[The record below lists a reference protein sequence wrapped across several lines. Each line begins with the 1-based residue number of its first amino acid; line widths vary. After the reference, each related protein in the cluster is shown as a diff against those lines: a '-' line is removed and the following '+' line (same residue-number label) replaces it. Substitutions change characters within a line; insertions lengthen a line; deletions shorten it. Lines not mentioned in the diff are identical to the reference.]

1 MTTLTYQFEQKRL
14 DNVQWSDGSKLSGIT
29 AQASDE
35 QGRVRK
41 QPLFYLETVSI
52 DSYEDDIYF
61 VNNTDETLRWV
72 APFKLYRNIEEA
84 RAKLGDS
91 SDENLRK
98 VKLYSDDI
106 NSVYQDVLPKQG
118 VRIGST
124 HIMYDS
130 DAMMQWFIHV
140 PYKGPDTHYAI
151 WQFNVVEKGGIRG
164 TYPLL
169 WEGFSKPSH
178 MVNCDCLFDQA
189 DMPIEVSI
197 YEERCA
203 MLDRLIGSFGVSNAI
218 FILAIND
225 VLYRYGVGW
234 SAPYSESDIQAQDI
248 AMKLTEQKPENA
260 EAVKAIVQAVYDFWF
275 NEGFAKNISMQAC
288 EELLSLYQAQIA
300 TQKPV

>member
-1 MTTLTYQFEQKRL
+1 MTTLTYKFEQKRL
-14 DNVQWSDGSKLSGIT
+14 DNFKWSGGSKLSGLT
-29 AQASDE
+29 SLASDE
-35 QGRVRK
+35 KGRIRK

-52 DSYEDDIYF
+52 DNYEDDIYF
-61 VNNTDETLRWV
+61 VNNTDETLRFV
-72 APFKLYRNIEEA
+72 APFKPYRNIIEA
-84 RAKLGDS
+84 GTKLGDT
-91 SDENLRK
+91 SDKNVQRAQ
-98 VKLYSDDI
+98 LYSHSMD
-106 NSVYQDVLPKQG
+106 SVYQDVLPNQG

-140 PYKGPDTHYAI
+140 PYKGLDTHYAI
-151 WQFNVVEKGGIRG
+151 WQFNVVEKGGVSG
-164 TYPLL
+164 AYSLL
-169 WEGFSKPSH
+169 WEDFSKPSH
-178 MVNCDCLFDQA
+178 MVSCDCLCEQF

-203 MLDRLIGSFGVSNAI
+203 MLERLIGSFGVSNAI

-225 VLYRYGVGW
+225 VLYRYSVGW

-248 AMKLTEQKPENA
+248 AMKLTAQNPENI

-288 EELLSLYQAQIA
+288 EEFLSLYQAQVA
-300 TQKPV
+300 SQKSV

>member
-14 DNVQWSDGSKLSGIT
+14 DNFKWSGGSKLSGIT
-29 AQASDE
+29 ALANDE
-35 QGRVRK
+35 KGRIRK
-41 QPLFYLETVSI
+41 QPLFYLETVSV

-61 VNNTDETLRWV
+61 VNNTNETLSWV
-72 APFKLYRNIEEA
+72 APFKPYRNITEA
-84 RAKLGDS
+84 RAKLGDT

-98 VKLYSDDI
+98 VTLYSDDI

-164 TYPLL
+164 TYPLV
-169 WEGFSKPSH
+169 WDDFSKPSH

-203 MLDRLIGSFGVSNAI
+203 MLDRLIGSFGISNAI

-248 AMKLTEQKPENA
+248 AMKLIEQKPENA
-260 EAVKAIVQAVYDFWF
+260 KAVKAVVQAVYDFWF
-275 NEGFAKNISMQAC
+275 NEGFAKNISVQAC
-288 EELLSLYQAQIA
+288 EELLSLYQAHVA

>member
-1 MTTLTYQFEQKRL
+1 MTILTYQFEQKRL
-14 DNVQWSDGSKLSGIT
+14 DNFKWSDGSKLSDIT
-29 AQASDE
+29 ALANDE
-35 QGRVRK
+35 KGRVRK
-41 QPLFYLETVSI
+41 TPLFYLETVSV
-52 DSYEDDIYF
+52 DNYEDDIYF
-61 VNNTDETLRWV
+61 VNNTDEPLRWV
-72 APFKLYRNIEEA
+72 APFKPYRNITEA

-91 SDENLRK
+91 SDKNLRK
-98 VKLYSDDI
+98 MTLYSDDI

-130 DAMMQWFIHV
+130 DVMMQWFVHV

-169 WEGFSKPSH
+169 WDDFSKPSH
-178 MVNCDCLFDQA
+178 MVSCDCLFDQA

-197 YEERCA
+197 YKERCA

-248 AMKLTEQKPENA
+248 AMKLIEQKPENA
-260 EAVKAIVQAVYDFWF
+260 KAVKAVVQAVYDFWF
-275 NEGFAKNISMQAC
+275 NEGFAKNTSMQAC
-288 EELLSLYQAQIA
+288 EELLSLYQAQVA
-300 TQKPV
+300 SQKPV